1 MNACYTLTNGLRP
14 TDYARAFGLVNH
26 LVHKN
31 DRYLLGKYLD
41 SKSVTKGPARAILK
55 VISVKTLAFQKPY
68 EMLNARTFIE
78 GDEFVAG
85 IGAVT
90 TRTVTNGMRR
100 LREADLICA
109 FHRQGSD
116 WYYALNLAP
125 LFDFLTQWFSKPLD
139 DDATSSERAR
149 YALWAE
155 LLKLKDLFPA
165 MIATVKALAGRVF
178 RDYGKFAA
186 EAKEAMAQ
194 AVAVVEQKADAVVE
208 AVKEVAETVKEAV
221 TQKIEQ
227 AKEVVMN
234 LADALKQVPKGSQ
247 VQREK
252 LRAKSDQPFFDKK
265 GRPIGRV
272 ALAFWHTKVRDYPE
286 RYGAYYE
293 TSTSKMVGQM
303 SNLLNELKAQDKNE
317 DEIRQYL
324 TDLIEN
330 WHRPMFDNRKIL
342 ITMQDEK
349 PGVLP
354 KSWHVFIPEMPEFPF
369 YYPNRVAVSR
379 QVFASINRNVASSTS
394 GSALTKGFKFC

>member
-14 TDYARAFGLVNH
+14 TDYAMAFGLAGH
-26 LVHKN
+26 ILHKN
-31 DRYLLGKYLD
+31 DRFLLSKYLD
-41 SKSVTKGPARAILK
+41 SRGITKGPARAILK

-194 AVAVVEQKADAVVE
+194 AVAVVEQKAEAVVE

-247 VQREK
+247 VQRDK
-252 LRAKSDQPFFDKK
+252 QRKRAALPLFDEK
-265 GRPIGRV
+265 GR
-272 ALAFWHTKVRDYPE
+272 ALSRNGIALWDSLAVDFEHVGYEPKHTGKIF
-286 RYGAYYE
+286 
-293 TSTSKMVGQM
+293 GQM
-303 SNLLNELKAQDKNE
+303 KCWLNELAKRGMSE
-317 DEIRQYL
+317 DEIREKMS
-324 TDLIEN
+324 DIVRR
-330 WHRPMFDNRKIL
+330 WHHIVGNAR
-342 ITMQDEK
+342 ITAISKNDK
-349 PGVLP
+349 LYGVDADR
-354 KSWHVFIPEMPEFPF
+354 
-369 YYPNRVAVSR
+369 YPN
-379 QVFASINRNVASSTS
+379 FASFYPYRDQY
-394 GSALTKGFKFC
+394 SALLVAANVPLSAYSKKEMEEVDFERHKF